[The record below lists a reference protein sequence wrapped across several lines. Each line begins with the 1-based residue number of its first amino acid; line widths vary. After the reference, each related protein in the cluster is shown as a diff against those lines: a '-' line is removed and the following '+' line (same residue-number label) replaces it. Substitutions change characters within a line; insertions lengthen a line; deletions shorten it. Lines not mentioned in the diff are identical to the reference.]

1 MTKGTLAASSFVGEK
16 PVTGKLTSAFEVCDS
31 GSRSTALLSHM
42 WLILITLLCLFAF
55 SNGRGLKSGHKNHPY
70 EYNHTLATI
79 LVEYASAVYL
89 SDLTEL
95 FTWTCTRCDGL
106 TKGFDMI
113 ELVVDVEHCLQ
124 AFVGVAEDPHAII
137 IAFRGTNEHSL
148 QNWIEDLYW
157 KQHDINYPGMGDA
170 MVHRGFYTAYHN
182 TTIRPAILDAIER
195 AKKFYGDI
203 QIIVTGHSMGGA
215 MASFCGLDLTVNKNE
230 KNVQVMTFGQPRV
243 GNAVFASLYS
253 ELVPCTV
260 RVTNDHDIVPHLP
273 PYYYYLPQKTYHHFP
288 REVWLYNIGL
298 GSLVYSVEKICDGS
312 GEDPTCSRSVTG
324 NSIAD
329 HLVYYGVDMGS
340 DDPSSCRIVMN
351 PSTQDASIKD
361 SRGNI
366 VLSRDLATPLIKLSG
381 ENDNQKNPINVD

>member
-1 MTKGTLAASSFVGEK
+1 MGKSRWLVL
-16 PVTGKLTSAFEVCDS
+16 VTC
-31 GSRSTALLSHM
+31 
-42 WLILITLLCLFAF
+42 LCLLAF
-55 SNGRGLKSGHKNHPY
+55 SDGRELKVRHTNHHHQ
-70 EYNHTLATI
+70 YNHTLATI

-95 FTWTCTRCDGL
+95 FTWTCSRCDGL
-106 TKGFDMI
+106 TKGFDII

-157 KQHDINYPGMGDA
+157 KQHDINYPGMDDA
-170 MVHRGFYTAYHN
+170 MVHRGFYMAYHN
-182 TTIRPAILDAIER
+182 TTIRPAILDAVER

-203 QIIVTGHSMGGA
+203 QIISIGHSMGGA
-215 MASFCGLDLTVNKNE
+215 MASFCGLDLTVNRNSKD
-230 KNVQVMTFGQPRV
+230 VQVMTYGQPRV

-253 ELVPCTV
+253 KLVPNTI

-288 REVWLYNIGL
+288 REVWLYNIGF

-312 GEDPTCSRSVTG
+312 GEDPTCSRSVSG
-324 NSIAD
+324 NSIVD
-329 HLVYYGVDMGS
+329 HLSYYGVDMGS
-340 DDPSSCRIVMN
+340 DEPSSCRIVMDSN
-351 PSTQDASIKD
+351 VQKTSIKD
-361 SRGNI
+361 SRGNLI
-366 VLSRDLATPLIKLSG
+366 LSKNPATPLIKLSRHVG
-381 ENDNQKNPINVD
+381 NQENPIHFD